1 VTYDRPSSGAGF
13 DPVLAGGRLLELEI
27 AMKRWRW
34 RENLKDMIESDRGEW
49 VRFEDH
55 AAEVHRLNNELTK
68 LTLELAAL
76 KREKPRRCSGSACG
90 EPVER
95 AT

>member
-1 VTYDRPSSGAGF
+1 
-13 DPVLAGGRLLELEI
+13 
-27 AMKRWRW
+27 MKRWRW

-76 KREKPRRCSGSACG
+76 KREKPEVQRCGTFHPYAQRICELAKGHEGLHGHDMNSPTRCMWPQS
-90 EPVER
+90 
-95 AT
+95 